1 MEKKYLEEITFKENF
16 FKRLIYDFFWWLF
29 LVGFLSVS
37 FLLLANKK
45 PVGILLLFV
54 FFIYLLKKNNSF
66 KEIPSRKED
75 IEKNLLDYFNLETK
89 KILEKSYFDAKRKEK
104 NFYLILL
111 KELLKRK
118 KIKRVLEGLEINPKK
133 VLNEVEENLKK
144 EEFVEPKKSLQETI
158 FLSFKIAY
166 FKKSEEV
173 DVSDLFLF
181 LLKSNLPYLNKI
193 FLHFG
198 ITFDDFLAV
207 SRIIKIKRK
216 FKLKTISSLFAKRP
230 KKIKIRHLNRS
241 WTSKPTPFLDK
252 FSIDLTS
259 LASEGIIGFMIGHKE
274 EYDRMLDI
282 LGRETKNN
290 VLLEGKE
297 GSGKETLVSFLAKEI
312 IEDRVPKKLFDK
324 RLVKLVL
331 PWVFSGAKNLYEIE
345 KRVKLIL
352 EEAIGAGNI
361 ILYLPEIQLLFGK
374 DFSLIDAFLPYFGE
388 KRLLFIGAID
398 TVHFKTI
405 SQRKDFLNFFEK
417 ISVKEISK
425 KEALQIL
432 FLESILREKKYKIK
446 ISFWA
451 IKKCVEFAK
460 IYNPLKL
467 LPQSAIELL
476 DETIKESLD
485 KEKEKIT
492 SKEVYEI
499 VKRKTKI
506 PVGEIEKKEKEVFL
520 NLENLISQK
529 LVDQKE
535 AVRACARVLRE
546 YRAGLKPKK
555 RPIACFLFV
564 GPTGVGKTYLSKIL
578 AEILFGN
585 QKFIIRF
592 DMSKYQKPES
602 VNKLIGD
609 LENNIFGE
617 LSQAILK
624 NPYSVILLDEFE
636 KAHPKVL
643 NLFLP
648 IFDEGEIIDNFGYKL
663 DFSHSLIIATSN
675 ANANFIVDSLRKGK
689 TISEIET
696 QFRQSLIKFFPP
708 ELLNRFS
715 QIVLFKSLGEK
726 EIYQICLLQLKEL
739 KKEMAKKGIIVKFSQ
754 SVVIQLSK
762 EGFSKE
768 FGARNLK
775 RVIEKN
781 IRSLLADWLIK
792 NPPLP
797 GTKILIDWDQK
808 YFLKT

>member
-1 MEKKYLEEITFKENF
+1 MEERYLEEITFKENF
-16 FKRLIYDFFWWLF
+16 FKRLIYDLFWWLF
-29 LVGFLSVS
+29 LVAFLSIS
-37 FLLLANKK
+37 FLLLVNKK
-45 PVGILLLFV
+45 PVGVLFLIAI
-54 FFIYLLKKNNSF
+54 FIYLFKRKNSF
-66 KEIPSRKED
+66 KEIPFKEEE
-75 IEKNLLDYFNLETK
+75 IGKNLLDYFNLEAK
-89 KILEKSYFDAKRKEK
+89 KVLEKSYFEAKEKEK

-118 KIKRVLEGLEINPKK
+118 KIKRVLEGLEINLKEILK
-133 VLNEVEENLKK
+133 ETEENLKK
-144 EEFVEPKKSLQETI
+144 EKFVEPEKSLQETVL
-158 FLSFKIAY
+158 LSFKIA
-166 FKKSEEV
+166 FLKKSEEV
-173 DVSDLFLF
+173 DLSDLFLF
-181 LLKSNLPYLNKI
+181 LLKSNLPSLNKI

-198 ITFDDFLAV
+198 ITFNDFLAV
-207 SRIIKIKRK
+207 SQIIKIKKR
-216 FKLKTISSLFAKRP
+216 FKVKTTSSLFARSP
-230 KKIKIRHLNRS
+230 KKIKIRHLNRA
-241 WTSKPTPFLDK
+241 WTSRPTPFLDR
-252 FSIDLTS
+252 FSIDLTA
-259 LASEGIIGFMIGHKE
+259 LASEGMIGFMIGHKE
-274 EYDRMLDI
+274 EYDRMIDI

-297 GSGKETLVSFLAKEI
+297 GAGKETLVSFLAKEI

-331 PWVFSGAKNLYEIE
+331 PWVFSGAENLYEIE
-345 KRVKLIL
+345 KRIKLIL
-352 EEAIGAGNI
+352 EEAIKAGNI

-374 DFSLIDAFLPYFGE
+374 EFSLIDVFLPYFGE

-405 SQRKDFLNFFEK
+405 SQRKDFLTHFEK

-425 KEALQIL
+425 EEALQIL
-432 FLESILREKKYKIK
+432 FLKSILREKKYKIK

-451 IKKCVEFAK
+451 IKKCIELAK
-460 IYNPLKL
+460 IYNPFKL
-467 LPQSAIELL
+467 LPQGAIELL
-476 DETIKESLD
+476 DETIKEALD

-506 PVGEIEKKEKEVFL
+506 PVGEIERKEKEIFL
-520 NLENLISQK
+520 NLENLIFQK
-529 LVDQKE
+529 LVDQEE
-535 AVRACARVLRE
+535 AVKACARVLRE

-555 RPIACFLFV
+555 GPIACFLFV

-578 AEILFGN
+578 AEILFGD

-617 LSQAILK
+617 LSEAILK

-648 IFDEGEIIDNFGYKL
+648 IFDEGEIVDNFGYKL

-675 ANANFIVDSLRKGK
+675 ANANFIVESLREGK
-689 TISEIET
+689 TILEIET
-696 QFRQSLIKFFPP
+696 QFRESLIKFFPP

-715 QIVLFKSLGEK
+715 QIILFKSLGEK

-739 KKEMAKKGIIVKFSQ
+739 KKEMAKKGIILEFSQ
-754 SVVIQLSK
+754 KAINQLSK

-768 FGARNLK
+768 FGARPLK
-775 RVIEKN
+775 RTIERN
-781 IRSLLADWLIK
+781 IRSLLANWLIK
-792 NPPLP
+792 NPPIP
-797 GTKILIDWDQK
+797 GTKVFIDWDQK
-808 YFLKT
+808 YLLKT

>member
-1 MEKKYLEEITFKENF
+1 MEKRYLEEITFKENF
-16 FKRLIYDFFWWLF
+16 FKRLVYDLFWWLF
-29 LVGFLSVS
+29 LVAFLSIS
-37 FLLLANKK
+37 FLFLVNKK
-45 PVGILLLFV
+45 PIGILLLV
-54 FFIYLLKKNNSF
+54 AIFIYFFKRKSSF
-66 KEIPSRKED
+66 KEIPLKEEE
-75 IEKNLLDYFNLETK
+75 IGKNLLDYFNLEAK
-89 KILEKSYFDAKRKEK
+89 KVLEKSYLEAKEKKK

-111 KELLKRK
+111 KELLKKK
-118 KIKRVLEGLEINPKK
+118 KIKKILEGLEIDLK
-133 VLNEVEENLKK
+133 EISEETEGILKK
-144 EEFVEPKKSLQETI
+144 EKFLDPKKSLQEAI
-158 FLSFKIAY
+158 FFSFKIA
-166 FKKSEEV
+166 FLRRAEEV
-173 DVSDLFLF
+173 DLSDLFLF
-181 LLKSNLPYLNKI
+181 LLKSNFPSLNKI

-198 ITFDDFLAV
+198 ITFDDFLVV
-207 SRIIKIKRK
+207 SQIIKIKKR
-216 FKLKTISSLFAKRP
+216 FKPETTSSLFARKP
-230 KKIKIRHLNRS
+230 KKIKIKHLNRA
-241 WTSKPTPFLDK
+241 WTSRPTPFLDR

-259 LASEGIIGFMIGHKE
+259 LASEGVIGFMIGHKE
-274 EYDRMLDI
+274 EYDRMVDV

-352 EEAIGAGNI
+352 EEAIRAGNI

-374 DFSLIDAFLPYFGE
+374 DFSLIDAFFPYFGE
-388 KRLLFIGAID
+388 KRLLFIGAVD
-398 TVHFKTI
+398 TVHFRTI
-405 SQRKDFLNFFEK
+405 SQRKDFLTHFEK

-425 KEALQIL
+425 EEALQIL

-451 IKKCVEFAK
+451 IKKCIELAK
-460 IYNPLKL
+460 IYNPFKL
-467 LPQSAIELL
+467 LPQGAIELL
-476 DETIKESLD
+476 DETIKEALD

-499 VKRKTKI
+499 IKRKTKI
-506 PVGEIEKKEKEVFL
+506 PVGDIEKKEKEIFL

-529 LVDQKE
+529 LVDQEE
-535 AVRACARVLRE
+535 AVKACARVLRE

-555 RPIACFLFV
+555 GPIACFLFV

-578 AEILFGN
+578 AEILFGD

-617 LSQAILK
+617 LSEAILK

-675 ANANFIVDSLRKGK
+675 ANANFIVKSLREGK

-696 QFRQSLIKFFPP
+696 PFRESLIKFFPP

-715 QIVLFKSLGEK
+715 QIILFKSLGEK

-739 KKEMAKKGIIVKFSQ
+739 KKEMARKGIILEFSQ
-754 SVVIQLSK
+754 SAINNNLFSPKYGKKASIK
-762 EGFSKE
+762 EKSFPNKS
-768 FGARNLK
+768 
-775 RVIEKN
+775 
-781 IRSLLADWLIK
+781 
-792 NPPLP
+792 
-797 GTKILIDWDQK
+797 
-808 YFLKT
+808 